1 MLIQKITKAQVL
13 FMLYPMKYR
22 CLLIAVTIMF
32 FMKLL
37 HNCVKYDEIIV
48 NLLFSQKKKKKND
61 IYKENKKI

>member
-37 HNCVKYDEIIV
+37 HNCVKYGEIIV
-48 NLLFSQKKKKKND
+48 NLLFSQKKKKND

>member
-1 MLIQKITKAQVL
+1 
-13 FMLYPMKYR
+13 MKYR

>member
-48 NLLFSQKKKKKND
+48 NLLFSQKKKKND

>member
-1 MLIQKITKAQVL
+1 
-13 FMLYPMKYR
+13 MKYR

-37 HNCVKYDEIIV
+37 HNCVKYGEIIV